1 MTDCRWFYSK
11 GSLFLLWFHVLVQET
26 MDGLFNVIR
35 IFMTLKGQGVSGAVW
50 LLALFPPSLFSPE
63 IILASWE
70 VRYRCM

>member
-1 MTDCRWFYSK
+1 
-11 GSLFLLWFHVLVQET
+11 

-63 IILASWE
+63 IILVSWE
-70 VRYRCM
+70 VRYGCM